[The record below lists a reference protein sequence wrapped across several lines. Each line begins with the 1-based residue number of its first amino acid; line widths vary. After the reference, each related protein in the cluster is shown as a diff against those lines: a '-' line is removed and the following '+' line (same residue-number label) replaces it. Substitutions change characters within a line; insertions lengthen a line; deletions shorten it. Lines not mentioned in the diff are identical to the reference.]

1 MFFRCFLDDN
11 KITIDINFEFSI
23 TANYILEVKLMKN
36 EELEKEITDEKTGI
50 SYTLV
55 GDYYLPN
62 LNLEQEEKVQ
72 LNKYGLL
79 RLDYLKKHKKAEL
92 SIMFM
97 DMTLNK
103 HLKEV
108 QELAQARVNELVEQ
122 LKSKSGLT
130 EDMKNTDML
139 YWVGTMN
146 AIKNQAEEIVL
157 KELIYV

>member
-1 MFFRCFLDDN
+1 
-11 KITIDINFEFSI
+11 
-23 TANYILEVKLMKN
+23 MKN
-36 EELEKEITDEKTGI
+36 KELKKEITDEKTGI

-62 LNLEQEEKVQ
+62 LKLEQEEKVP

-92 SIMFM
+92 FIMFM

-108 QELAQARVNELVEQ
+108 QELAQERVNELVKQ
-122 LKSKSGLT
+122 LKAESGLT

-157 KELIYV
+157 KELIYVW

>member
-1 MFFRCFLDDN
+1 
-11 KITIDINFEFSI
+11 
-23 TANYILEVKLMKN
+23 MKN
-36 EELEKEITDEKTGI
+36 EELKKEITDEKTGI
-50 SYTLV
+50 DYTLV

-62 LNLEQEEKVQ
+62 LKLEQEEKIT

-79 RLDYLKKHKKAEL
+79 RLDYLKKHKKVEF

-97 DMTLNK
+97 NMTLNK

-108 QELAQARVNELVEQ
+108 QETAQARVNELVEQ
-122 LKSKSGLT
+122 LKAKSDLT

-146 AIKNQAEEIVL
+146 TIKSQAEEIVL

>member
-1 MFFRCFLDDN
+1 
-11 KITIDINFEFSI
+11 
-23 TANYILEVKLMKN
+23 MKN
-36 EELEKEITDEKTGI
+36 KELKKDITDEKTGI
-50 SYTLV
+50 DYTLV

-62 LNLEQEEKVQ
+62 LKLEQEEKIT

-79 RLDYLKKHKKAEL
+79 RLDYLKKHKKVEL

-97 DMTLNK
+97 NMTLNK

-108 QELAQARVNELVEQ
+108 QETAQARVNELVEQ
-122 LKSKSGLT
+122 LKTKSNLT

-146 AIKNQAEEIVL
+146 TIKSQAEEIVL

>member
-1 MFFRCFLDDN
+1 MEN
-11 KITIDINFEFSI
+11 K
-23 TANYILEVKLMKN
+23 
-36 EELEKEITDEKTGI
+36 ELEKEITDEKTGI

-62 LNLEQEEKVQ
+62 LKLEQEEKVQ

-108 QELAQARVNELVEQ
+108 QELAQTRVNELVEQ
-122 LKSKSGLT
+122 LKAKSGLT

-146 AIKNQAEEIVL
+146 AIKNQAEEIVI

>member
-1 MFFRCFLDDN
+1 
-11 KITIDINFEFSI
+11 
-23 TANYILEVKLMKN
+23 MKN
-36 EELEKEITDEKTGI
+36 EELEKEYTDEKTGI

-62 LNLEQEEKVQ
+62 LTLEQEEKIT

-79 RLDYLKKHKKAEL
+79 RLDYLKKHKKAEYI
-92 SIMFM
+92 IMFM
-97 DMTLNK
+97 DKKLNK

-108 QELAQARVNELVEQ
+108 QEIAQSRVNDLVKQ
-122 LKSKSGLT
+122 LKAKTDLT
-130 EDMKNTDML
+130 EDMKNTDIL

-146 AIKNQAEEIVL
+146 TIKNQAEEIVL

>member
-1 MFFRCFLDDN
+1 MEN
-11 KITIDINFEFSI
+11 K
-23 TANYILEVKLMKN
+23 
-36 EELEKEITDEKTGI
+36 ELKKEITDEKTGI

-62 LNLEQEEKVQ
+62 LKLEQEEKVQ

>member
-1 MFFRCFLDDN
+1 MEN
-11 KITIDINFEFSI
+11 K
-23 TANYILEVKLMKN
+23 
-36 EELEKEITDEKTGI
+36 ELEKEITDEKTGI
-50 SYTLV
+50 SYTLL

-62 LNLEQEEKVQ
+62 FKLEQEEKIQ

-92 SIMFM
+92 SIMFI

-108 QELAQARVNELVEQ
+108 QELSQTRVNELVEQ
-122 LKSKSGLT
+122 LKAKSGLT

>member
-1 MFFRCFLDDN
+1 MEN
-11 KITIDINFEFSI
+11 K
-23 TANYILEVKLMKN
+23 
-36 EELEKEITDEKTGI
+36 ELKKEITDEKTGI

-62 LNLEQEEKVQ
+62 LKLEQEEKVQ

-108 QELAQARVNELVEQ
+108 QELAQARVYKLVEQ
-122 LKSKSGLT
+122 LKAKSGLT

>member
-1 MFFRCFLDDN
+1 
-11 KITIDINFEFSI
+11 
-23 TANYILEVKLMKN
+23 MKYD
-36 EELEKEITDEKTGI
+36 EELEKEIIDEKTGI
-50 SYTLV
+50 GYTLV

-62 LNLEQEEKVQ
+62 LKLEQEEKVQ
-72 LNKYGLL
+72 LNKYGWL

-108 QELAQARVNELVEQ
+108 QELAQSRVNELVEQ
-122 LKSKSGLT
+122 LKAKSGLT
-130 EDMKNTDML
+130 EDVKNTDML

>member
-1 MFFRCFLDDN
+1 
-11 KITIDINFEFSI
+11 
-23 TANYILEVKLMKN
+23 MKN
-36 EELEKEITDEKTGI
+36 EELKKEFTDEKTGI

-62 LNLEQEEKVQ
+62 LTLEQEEKIT

-79 RLDYLKKHKKAEL
+79 KLDYLKKHKKADYIIL
-92 SIMFM
+92 FM
-97 DMTLNK
+97 NKELNK

-108 QELAQARVNELVEQ
+108 QETAQARVNKIIEQ
-122 LKSKSGLT
+122 LKSNSDLT
-130 EDMKNTDML
+130 EDMKNTDIL

-146 AIKNQAEEIVL
+146 AIKNQAKEIVL

>member
-1 MFFRCFLDDN
+1 MEN
-11 KITIDINFEFSI
+11 K
-23 TANYILEVKLMKN
+23 
-36 EELEKEITDEKTGI
+36 ELKKKITDEKTGI

-55 GDYYLPN
+55 GDYYIPN
-62 LNLEQEEKVQ
+62 IKLEQEEKVQ

-108 QELAQARVNELVEQ
+108 QELAQSRVNELVEQ
-122 LKSKSGLT
+122 LKAKSGLT

>member
-1 MFFRCFLDDN
+1 MEN
-11 KITIDINFEFSI
+11 K
-23 TANYILEVKLMKN
+23 
-36 EELEKEITDEKTGI
+36 ELEKEITDEKTGI

-62 LNLEQEEKVQ
+62 LKLEQEEKVQ

-79 RLDYLKKHKKAEL
+79 RLEYLKEHKKVEF
-92 SIMFM
+92 SILFM
-97 DMTLNK
+97 NMTLNR

-108 QELAQARVNELVEQ
+108 QELAQSRVTELVEQ
-122 LKSKSGLT
+122 LKAESGLT

>member
-1 MFFRCFLDDN
+1 
-11 KITIDINFEFSI
+11 
-23 TANYILEVKLMKN
+23 MKN

-79 RLDYLKKHKKAEL
+79 RLDYLKEHKKVDF

-97 DMTLNK
+97 NRTLNK

>member
-1 MFFRCFLDDN
+1 
-11 KITIDINFEFSI
+11 
-23 TANYILEVKLMKN
+23 MKN
-36 EELEKEITDEKTGI
+36 EELKKEFTDKKTGI

-62 LNLEQEEKVQ
+62 LTLEQEEKIT

-79 RLDYLKKHKKAEL
+79 RLDYLKKHKKADYIIL
-92 SIMFM
+92 FM
-97 DMTLNK
+97 NKELNK

-108 QELAQARVNELVEQ
+108 QETAQARVNELVEQ
-122 LKSKSGLT
+122 LKAKSNLT

-146 AIKNQAEEIVL
+146 VIKNQAEEIVL